1 MGGLL
6 ATERSI
12 PVSVLREVEKVCV
25 NRSVISAGTESGS
38 KAKAM
43 HKVHE

>member
-25 NRSVISAGTESGS
+25 NRSVI
-38 KAKAM
+38 
-43 HKVHE
+43 

>member
-25 NRSVISAGTESGS
+25 NRSVINAGTEFGN
-38 KAKAM
+38 KPKAM